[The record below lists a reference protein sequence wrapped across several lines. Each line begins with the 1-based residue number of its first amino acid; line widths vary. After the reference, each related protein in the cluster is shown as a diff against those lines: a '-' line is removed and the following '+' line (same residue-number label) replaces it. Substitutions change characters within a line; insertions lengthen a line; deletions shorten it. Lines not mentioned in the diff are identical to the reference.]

1 MGNGCRIPLAGAVL
15 LAAIVGAACGG
26 DGQERVPAAAERT
39 SDLPA
44 ADGQAPAGG
53 SAPVPSAPAPDRA
66 VQEID
71 AARRLIEQADALEHD
86 GFWEA
91 AAETRGRVAEGDLGR
106 ALPAGERQRAQLAQ
120 ARLLLRLGRA
130 GDALVLIE
138 SLDRNGFEAST
149 GRTLDLLTARAAAAV
164 DERTPAIEALSR
176 YLAAG
181 GAAPVT
187 ALLMRA
193 RLLAGAQRV
202 EEAEADLRAA
212 IDHAAALDDQIAGA
226 RVELGALLEGQARY
240 EEAEAQYRALL
251 AASPWYEAIAL
262 HRLGA
267 IAWTLGDP
275 IGAERWWIPLMR
287 DHPRH
292 WRSSDALFQL
302 TDGGWAVNPVL
313 RGLVLYRQARYDEAA
328 EALRAFLES
337 DPPAAE
343 RHGAAYYLA
352 AIAEDQGRSREAIA
366 GYLRAV
372 AADESGELADDA
384 LWWAA
389 RLAEELG
396 EPAAAIQHYDRLAD
410 GYAESPFA
418 ADARFLAGLASF
430 TNGDIRDARE
440 RFARLRGEERAADA
454 QRGLLW
460 SGKSLALLD
469 EPERAAIAYA
479 RAMTRDPHS
488 YYGLRAAALLADQ
501 VDQVDQAADQGR
513 EAPAG
518 APFSPDGPRLRDG
531 GDAIAWLA
539 AAPGPAAPRR
549 GAVIVHSQD
558 WRAAQELHGAGL
570 RVQAD
575 ARFRALIDAYR
586 AEPWLL
592 YVLGRHFAALRLP
605 HLRIEAA
612 EALLA
617 ALDDQERTGAPPEIL
632 AWAYPTGW
640 RPLAVHEAEENAFDE
655 LLLYALIRQES
666 RFNPD
671 AGSPAGALGL
681 TQVIGPT
688 GIWIA
693 EQLDDGAFRTAG
705 LFRPHLSIRY
715 GAFYLGV
722 QLETFEHALALA
734 LAAYNA
740 GPGNAIRW
748 SGGDPGIDPD
758 LFFERVSFA
767 ETRLYLETV
776 LENYAWYRFLYAN
789 ALAPSLT
796 GS

>member
-26 DGQERVPAAAERT
+26 NGQERVPAAAERT
-39 SDLPA
+39 PDLPA

-53 SAPVPSAPAPDRA
+53 SAPAPPAPAPDRA

-91 AAETRGRVAEGDLGR
+91 AAETRGRVAQGDLGL

-138 SLDRNGFEAST
+138 SLDRNGFEASN
-149 GRTLDLLTARAAAAV
+149 GRTLDLLTARAATAV
-164 DERTPAIEALSR
+164 DERTSAIDALSR
-176 YLAAG
+176 YLAAD
-181 GAAPVT
+181 GAAAVT

-193 RLLAGAQRV
+193 RLLTGAQRM
-202 EEAEADLRAA
+202 EEAEVDLRAA
-212 IDHAAALDDQIAGA
+212 IDHAAALHDQIAGA

-240 EEAEAQYRALL
+240 EEAKAQYRALL
-251 AASPWYEAIAL
+251 AAAPWYEAIAL

-275 IGAERWWIPLMR
+275 LSAEQWWIPLMR

-313 RGLVLYRQARYDEAA
+313 HGLVLYRQARYDAAA
-328 EALRAFLES
+328 EALSAFLETN
-337 DPPAAE
+337 PPAAE
-343 RHGAAYYLA
+343 RHLAAYYLA

-430 TNGDIRDARE
+430 TNGDITGARE
-440 RFARLRGEERAADA
+440 HFARLRGEDHAADA

-479 RAMTRDPHS
+479 RAMTLDPYS
-488 YYGLRAAALLADQ
+488 YYGLRAAALLADR
-501 VDQVDQAADQGR
+501 VDQAADQIW

-518 APFSPDGPRLRDG
+518 APFAPDGPRLRDG
-531 GDAIAWLA
+531 DDVIAWLA
-539 AAPGPAAPRR
+539 AAPGPAAPQR
-549 GAVIVHSQD
+549 GTVLVHAGD

-575 ARFRALIDAYR
+575 ARFRALIDAHR

-592 YVLGRHFAALRLP
+592 YVLGRHFEALRLP

-617 ALDDQERTGAPPEIL
+617 SLDKQARAAAPPEIL

-640 RPLAVHEAEENAFDE
+640 RSLAGREAERNAFDE

-693 EQLDDGAFRTAG
+693 ERLGDGAFHTAD

-722 QLETFEHALALA
+722 QLETFEQALGQA

-748 SGGDPGIDPD
+748 SGDDPGIDPD
-758 LFFERVSFA
+758 LFFERVTFA
-767 ETRLYLETV
+767 ETRLYLRTV

-789 ALAPSLT
+789 APAPSLT
-796 GS
+796 EA

>member
-1 MGNGCRIPLAGAVL
+1 MGNGCRTPLAGAVL

-26 DGQERVPAAAERT
+26 DGQESVPAAVEQT
-39 SDLPA
+39 PDLPA
-44 ADGQAPAGG
+44 ADIQAAAGG
-53 SAPVPSAPAPDRA
+53 SAPAPSPDSA
-66 VQEID
+66 VQDVD

-91 AAETRGRVAEGDLGR
+91 AAEARGRATESELGL

-138 SLDRNGFEAST
+138 SLDRSGFEPSN
-149 GRTLDLLTARAAAAV
+149 GRTLDLLTARAAEAV
-164 DERTPAIEALSR
+164 DERPTAIDALSR
-176 YLAAG
+176 YLAAD
-181 GAAPVT
+181 GAAAVT

-193 RLLAGAQRV
+193 RLLTNAHQV

-212 IDHAAALDDQIAGA
+212 IDHATALDDQIASA
-226 RVELGALLEGQARY
+226 RVGLGALLEWQARY
-240 EEAEAQYRALL
+240 EEAAEQYLALL
-251 AASPWYEAIAL
+251 TASPSWYEAIAL

-275 IGAERWWIPLMR
+275 LGAEQWWIPLMQ
-287 DHPRH
+287 DHPYH

-302 TDGGWAVNPVL
+302 TTGDWAVNPVL
-313 RGLVLYRQARYDEAA
+313 RGLVLYRHARYEEAA
-328 EALRAFLES
+328 EVLSAFLET

-366 GYLRAV
+366 GYLSAV
-372 AADESGELADDA
+372 EADEDGDLADDA

-389 RLAEELG
+389 RLSEELG
-396 EPAAAIQHYDRLAD
+396 ELAAAIQLYDRLVA
-410 GYAESPFA
+410 GYAGSPFA

-430 TNGDIRDARE
+430 TNGDITAAQD
-440 RFARLRGEERAADA
+440 RFALLRWEDQAADA

-460 SGKSLALLD
+460 SGKSLALLG
-469 EPERAAIAYA
+469 EPERAAAAYA
-479 RAMTRDPHS
+479 RAVTLDPYS
-488 YYGLRAAALLADQ
+488 YYGLRAATLLADRT
-501 VDQVDQAADQGR
+501 DRAADRAR

-518 APFSPDGPRLRDG
+518 APFSPDVPQLRAG
-531 GDAIAWLA
+531 GGVVAWLA
-539 AAPGPAAPRR
+539 AAPGPVSPDR
-549 GAVIVHSQD
+549 GTAVVNSRD

-570 RVQAD
+570 RAEAD
-575 ARFRALIDAYR
+575 ARFRNLIDSYR
-586 AEPWLL
+586 AQPWALHM
-592 YVLGRHFAALRLP
+592 LGRRLEALRLP

-617 ALDDQERTGAPPEIL
+617 PLEGHERTGAPPEIL
-632 AWAYPTGW
+632 AWAYPAGW
-640 RPLAVHEAEENAFDE
+640 RSLAVHEAEVNAFDE
-655 LLLYALIRQES
+655 LLLYAMIRQES

-681 TQVIGPT
+681 TQVIEPT
-688 GIWIA
+688 GVWIA
-693 EQLDDGAFRTAG
+693 ERLGDGAFHTAD

-715 GAFYLGV
+715 GAFYLDV
-722 QLETFEHALALA
+722 QIETFEHALPLA

-748 SGGDPGIDPD
+748 SGDDPGIDPD
-758 LFFERVSFA
+758 LFYERVSFA

-789 ALAPSLT
+789 APAPSLT
-796 GS
+796 GG